1 MTKED
6 SSKNASESH
15 KWIFAHSENNTVNQ
29 YERLFGL
36 RTLIDVNEESG
47 MGAQTTAHHDA
58 CFIATVRPSELVPFH
73 LPDTRLERSLRV
85 DFGPSWYLS
94 PSFAADIPGE
104 FVLTM
109 SRVRDLR
116 MLPHVHSRG
125 APVYTITLPPKD
137 QTNEWNGEL
146 GVFFETEW
154 GRERTLIV
162 KGVREGSYASYFTDI
177 VAGDEMIMIDS
188 MPVKKLAFDEAMKY
202 MKVRLNSAK
211 EAAEKRTIPSLQL
224 MMNKTKKIIQRTG
237 ANDSQSNDNVVT
249 LTFLTLEERLR
260 RLRRAAVGRTAGRS
274 IARESSETVQKIDHA
289 ALQEQGDSSKELLV
303 DMKFL
308 FQSAFVFLRTSNISD
323 PPYRIINRSLHWR
336 IYYRQRACDSHP
348 WHCLSPGESSAY
360 TWEEPLK
367 VKKLS
372 VRVGAGEWTDD
383 KLGNQH
389 RITTKGA
396 SGGSGKTW
404 GRKLEYP
411 IHSFQFLMKE
421 EDGHFG
427 AVKTIKLEEIGYDD
441 KLPCP
446 PRGHGPSNNKK
457 ENSLSCQVDTEGST
471 RVLIVSD
478 EIIGSQQDPKV
489 ADETLM
495 RCHLE
500 KIGQEISDEEKRRA
514 KIDELNKTVA
524 GILRG
529 ASLAMPDD
537 DSQRSTRFKPDNP
550 LCSLS
555 ETDSEA
561 IETELQ
567 DLMDYDEGTWKVS
580 CGLCL
585 NRTSLALIISRC
597 QTPVI
602 KGLFITKRNQL
613 VIEVMEA
620 TGLRSSDLNGL
631 SNPYVQVKL
640 TCANKKRHFG
650 SFSSKATRSTYFV
663 EKTLSPQWCYQSFV
677 FDVPEKASSDPR
689 ETRRYSLQCIIKS
702 NDKVIGN
709 KFLGQGE
716 HDVIANS

>member
-1 MTKED
+1 MTKEG
-6 SSKNASESH
+6 SSENASESH
-15 KWIFAHSENNTVNQ
+15 KWIFTHSENNTVNQ

-36 RTLIDVNEESG
+36 RTLIDDNEESG

-58 CFIATVRPSELVPFH
+58 CFIATVRPSELVSFH

-116 MLPHVHSRG
+116 MLTHVHSRG
-125 APVYTITLPPKD
+125 APVYTITLPPTD
-137 QTNEWNGEL
+137 QTNDWNGEL

-177 VAGDEMIMIDS
+177 AAGDEMIMIDS
-188 MPVKKLAFDEAMKY
+188 MPVKKLTFDEAMKY
-202 MKVRLNSAK
+202 MQVRLNSAK
-211 EAAEKRTIPSLQL
+211 EAAEKRTVPSLNKPLQLQL
-224 MMNKTKKIIQRTG
+224 MMNKTKKRIQRTG
-237 ANDSQSNDNVVT
+237 ANDSQSNDNMVT
-249 LTFLTLEERLR
+249 LTFITLEERLR
-260 RLRRAAVGRTAGRS
+260 RLRWAAVGRTAGRS
-274 IARESSETVQKIDHA
+274 IARESCETVQKIDHV
-289 ALQEQGDSSKELLV
+289 ALQEQGDSSNELLV

-308 FQSAFVFLRTSNISD
+308 FQSAFVFLRTSSISD

-348 WHCLSPGESSAY
+348 WQCLSPGESSAY

-372 VRVGAGEWTDD
+372 VRVGAGEWTDG

-389 RITTKGA
+389 RSMTRGA
-396 SGGSGKTW
+396 SEGSGKTLAW
-404 GRKLEYP
+404 KLEFP
-411 IHSFQFLMKE
+411 IHSFQFLTKE

-427 AVKTIKLEEIGYDD
+427 AAKTIKLEEIGYDD

-457 ENSLSCQVDTEGST
+457 ENSLCCQVDTEGST

-489 ADETLM
+489 ADETV

-500 KIGQEISDEEKRRA
+500 KIGKEISDEEKRRA
-514 KIDELNKTVA
+514 KIDELNKSVA
-524 GILRG
+524 AILRG
-529 ASLAMPDD
+529 ASLAIPGDE
-537 DSQRSTRFKPDNP
+537 SQRSTHFKPDNP
-550 LCSLS
+550 LSSLA
-555 ETDSEA
+555 EMDSEA

-567 DLMDYDEGTWKVS
+567 DLMDYDEGTLRDV
-580 CGLCL
+580 
-585 NRTSLALIISRC
+585 TSLR
-597 QTPVI
+597 P
-602 KGLFITKRNQL
+602 FY
-613 VIEVMEA
+613 
-620 TGLRSSDLNGL
+620 D
-631 SNPYVQVKL
+631 
-640 TCANKKRHFG
+640 
-650 SFSSKATRSTYFV
+650 
-663 EKTLSPQWCYQSFV
+663 
-677 FDVPEKASSDPR
+677 
-689 ETRRYSLQCIIKS
+689 
-702 NDKVIGN
+702 
-709 KFLGQGE
+709 
-716 HDVIANS
+716 